1 MRELTVRLRE
11 ARSDGRTVTGIAAP
25 WMTPTDAEGFAEQFA
40 PGAIDPTSVVG
51 LPLRWRHTEPIGAIT
66 AARDLPEGLEVT
78 ARIADTSLGRDVAA
92 LLRELPDLGLSVRF
106 REDPATTDWDQTPVT
121 FHAVT
126 VREISLTDQPAY
138 PDARVHH
145 VREETHMGTTTED
158 RPADKAPDTTAQ
170 PDTGDRG
177 RQTPQQDRGREQ
189 PQHRDENRN
198 RETPDVRDVTGTDLG
213 RELERLREQVTAL
226 SAGVSHDRTTDQE
239 TSPLARFRS
248 LGEYALE
255 TYRTTDATEAA
266 TRVRALSEQLVAA
279 SPGVTQPTWLQ
290 DIKRLV
296 DRGRPFITNLGGG
309 SALPPAPEDPSW
321 PYYDGNLLDL
331 VGEQA
336 DELDE
341 VTTALVSIKRA
352 TGSITTY
359 AGGSRA
365 SFQLLER
372 SSPAYYSAYLMILLM
387 AWTRRTEVQA
397 LAAAEAVAAAT
408 VIDDIFDLDKP
419 GTLFTAVIEAEGA
432 IQDATG
438 SGLDVVAVAPSRWT
452 AIAGALD
459 ADDRPLF
466 AASNPQNA
474 GGVATARGAQGL
486 AVAGVPLVR
495 GAVETTAPIVATNR
509 AAFAWLEE
517 GPRTITQDQVSVLGR
532 DVAIYGYASPAA
544 YAPAGVI
551 KITPTP

>member
-25 WMTPTDAEGFAEQFA
+25 WMAPTNAEGFAEQFA
-40 PGAIDPTSVVG
+40 RGAIDPATVVG

-66 AARDLPEGLEVT
+66 GARDLPEGLEIT
-78 ARIADTSLGRDVAA
+78 ARIADTSLGRDVTA
-92 LLRELPDLGLSVRF
+92 LLRELPGLGLSVRF
-106 REDPATTDWDQTPVT
+106 REDPETTDWTQTPVT

-126 VREISLTDQPAY
+126 VHEISLTDQPAY

-145 VREETHMGTTTED
+145 VREEHPMSET
-158 RPADKAPDTTAQ
+158 AAQ
-170 PDTGDRG
+170 PQQPPAHVGGTGDHG
-177 RQTPQQDRGREQ
+177 RQPHQPPAQPQDRGREQ
-189 PQHRDENRN
+189 SQDRDDRN

-213 RELERLREQVTAL
+213 RELERLREQVATL
-226 SAGVSHDRTTDQE
+226 SAGVSHGRTTDHE
-239 TSPLARFRS
+239 TSPLARYRS
-248 LGEYALE
+248 LGDYALQ
-255 TYRTTDATEAA
+255 TYRTTDATDAA
-266 TRVRALSEQLVAA
+266 TRARALAEQLVAD

-290 DIKRLV
+290 DVKRIV

-321 PYYDGNLLDL
+321 PYYDGNILDL
-331 VGEQA
+331 VNEQA
-336 DELDE
+336 AELDE
-341 VTTALVSIKRA
+341 VTTALVKIKKA
-352 TGSITTY
+352 TGSIKTY

-372 SSPAYYSAYLMILLM
+372 SSPAYYSAYLMILLL
-387 AWTRRTEVQA
+387 AWARRTEVQS
-397 LAAAEAVAAAT
+397 LAAAEAVVGAT
-408 VIDDIFDLDKP
+408 VVDDIFDLDEP
-419 GTLFTAVIEAEGA
+419 ATLFTAMVEAEGLA
-432 IQDATG
+432 QDATG
-438 SGLDVVAVAPSRWT
+438 MGLDVVAVAPSKWT

-459 ADDRPLF
+459 ADGRPLF
-466 AASNPQNA
+466 AATNPQNA

-486 AVAGVPLVR
+486 AVAGIPLVR

-509 AAFAWLEE
+509 AAYAWLEE
-517 GPRTITQDQVSVLGR
+517 GPRTITQDQVSVLGK
-532 DVAIYGYASPAA
+532 DVAIYGYGSPAA